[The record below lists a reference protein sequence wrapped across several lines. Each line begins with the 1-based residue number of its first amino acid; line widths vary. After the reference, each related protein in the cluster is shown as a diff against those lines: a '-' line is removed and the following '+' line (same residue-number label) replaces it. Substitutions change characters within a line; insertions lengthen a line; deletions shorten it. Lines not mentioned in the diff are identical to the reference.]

1 MAGSAIGGGAVPV
14 GMLGNTLAQGAIG
27 GPLVPMPQPPALG
40 GGKGG
45 GQPSMPRPTQG
56 QFAPLAP
63 QGQFNVNQAAAGG
76 LQQAMMG
83 TQAGMGFQPSAV
95 QATGYRPATG
105 MAQGY
110 NAAQAGARGY
120 GAQNVQ
126 GVGPITAQQVT
137 AGQIAGTDLGVYTNP
152 YENQVVSAAL
162 RDISGAQQQAMNQ
175 IGAQATAAR
184 AFGGSRQ
191 GIAEAETNRA
201 FIEQA
206 AKTAAGLRQ
215 AGFQQAQQ
223 LAGQDIATRMQAGLA
238 NQQAGLQAGTT
249 TAQLG
254 QQAQLANQ
262 AAQNAAGQFGA
273 SASNVAALQNAA
285 AINAARGFGAGAQNA
300 MTGQNLA
307 AINAASQFGAQNQM
321 TAQQINAA
329 NALAANQQRLGAASQ
344 LGGLANQAFQTGQTI
359 QQQQSQQGLL
369 QQGLQQALI
378 DAARG
383 QYAGYIGSPQAAL
396 GAPLA
401 ALGATP
407 VPQSTTKSQEP
418 GLFQYLQLAAGL
430 PGVSDARLKKNVTAK
445 GKIGNVNFYTWD
457 WNDAG
462 KKIADPAQPTFGV
475 IADEL
480 QKTHPHLVSRGNDG
494 YLRVNYAGL
503 ASELENAA

>member
-1 MAGSAIGGGAVPV
+1 
-14 GMLGNTLAQGAIG
+14 
-27 GPLVPMPQPPALG
+27 
-40 GGKGG
+40 
-45 GQPSMPRPTQG
+45 
-56 QFAPLAP
+56 
-63 QGQFNVNQAAAGG
+63 
-76 LQQAMMG
+76 
-83 TQAGMGFQPSAV
+83 
-95 QATGYRPATG
+95 
-105 MAQGY
+105 
-110 NAAQAGARGY
+110 
-120 GAQNVQ
+120 
-126 GVGPITAQQVT
+126 
-137 AGQIAGTDLGVYTNP
+137 
-152 YENQVVSAAL
+152 
-162 RDISGAQQQAMNQ
+162 MNQ

-329 NALAANQQRLGAASQ
+329 NALAANQARLGAAQ
-344 LGGLANQAFQTGQTI
+344 QMGGLANQAFQTGQTI
-359 QQQQSQQGLL
+359 QQQQAQQGLL

-401 ALGATP
+401 ALGATT

-418 GLFQYLQLAAGL
+418 GLFNYLQFAAGL
-430 PGVSDARLKKNVTAK
+430 P
-445 GKIGNVNFYTWD
+445 F
-457 WNDAG
+457 
-462 KKIADPAQPTFGV
+462 
-475 IADEL
+475 
-480 QKTHPHLVSRGNDG
+480 
-494 YLRVNYAGL
+494 
-503 ASELENAA
+503 